1 MIPGRGI
8 IGTAEGCSVYNG
20 WVIDRSGACSLLRRL
35 FLSLY
40 AIAPLESA
48 DVLFSARYL
57 DTAEIWKEKN
67 RTFAAC
73 AYTPSLD

>member
-1 MIPGRGI
+1 VSRDTTGEE
-8 IGTAEGCSVYNG
+8 GTEKKG
-20 WVIDRSGACSLLRRL
+20 
-35 FLSLY
+35 LY
-40 AIAPLESA
+40 AISLLESA